1 MRCFSARHF
10 AVFLL
15 VFFIGGLTATGAT
28 ADVVYQMDVEKQSG
42 STLTGVATRIN
53 ASRFVTDSALVD
65 GARTVYLIDRN
76 VTPPAKIVADV
87 LVADSDSR
95 IAVLE
100 SNNLSGGSVVLA
112 QKDQAAGGQLALLTV
127 SGEISSVVQSL
138 EPMEDLAEGSIYRH
152 GALYKSGQWG
162 APVLNNCGQ
171 LVGLSIYETGFFGGR
186 IAPEQVAYAQ
196 SLETLK
202 AVLAQNDVDFEVAP
216 DVCLSDVEQAELKA
230 EQAARDA
237 EAAKLEKESADREAQ
252 ERLEKIQQQAE
263 QARIEQE
270 EALKAAQ
277 EAADKRAEE
286 AAEAIEKAAQEREEL
301 EKARDSA
308 EELARAEAQKQQAAE
323 QQKVYLVVGAAIII
337 LILLLV
343 FITVLRKRK
352 QALAVQQEAL
362 DQKAR
367 EAAELEAQKS
377 QMGDQIQKMQ
387 KSFHDILLDG
397 RTSDD
402 RQVRLK
408 ISGKLLA
415 QNETQLIGR
424 ESAQVDYA
432 LTEPEVSR
440 RHLQISLREDRVFVE
455 DLQSQNGSWLND
467 VQLEAGKPQ
476 ELNNNDLLSLG
487 GISFRI
493 HFL

>member
-1 MRCFSARHF
+1 M
-10 AVFLL
+10 
-15 VFFIGGLTATGAT
+15 
-28 ADVVYQMDVEKQSG
+28 
-42 STLTGVATRIN
+42 
-53 ASRFVTDSALVD
+53 
-65 GARTVYLIDRN
+65 
-76 VTPPAKIVADV
+76 
-87 LVADSDSR
+87 
-95 IAVLE
+95 
-100 SNNLSGGSVVLA
+100 
-112 QKDQAAGGQLALLTV
+112 
-127 SGEISSVVQSL
+127 
-138 EPMEDLAEGSIYRH
+138 
-152 GALYKSGQWG
+152 
-162 APVLNNCGQ
+162 
-171 LVGLSIYETGFFGGR
+171 
-186 IAPEQVAYAQ
+186 
-196 SLETLK
+196 
-202 AVLAQNDVDFEVAP
+202 
-216 DVCLSDVEQAELKA
+216 
-230 EQAARDA
+230 
-237 EAAKLEKESADREAQ
+237 
-252 ERLEKIQQQAE
+252 
-263 QARIEQE
+263 
-270 EALKAAQ
+270 
-277 EAADKRAEE
+277 
-286 AAEAIEKAAQEREEL
+286 
-301 EKARDSA
+301 
-308 EELARAEAQKQQAAE
+308 
-323 QQKVYLVVGAAIII
+323 
-337 LILLLV
+337 